1 MKHHDTI
8 QASLAPLVVTPT
20 PYSGE
25 STLGFILRTAAMNG
39 YRSPNKM
46 LRYAGMSENEIRSA
60 RPPLAKLA
68 RLYGRSADS
77 LKSEGL
83 DGAESGYNGRQIPLA
98 GYAVHSM
105 FTRCKHAGLCIECV
119 REYGYIEAY
128 QELKYAV
135 ACPRHGVKTLY
146 HCPQCQQSLDWQ
158 RPGLTRCHCGADL
171 MQVNL
176 TKLIAPEVLA
186 LLGVLRAKL
195 LNLPLDI
202 ATLLD
207 LGFNIEGLHGMSLNT
222 LLSVIYRFGLFNGK
236 AEQSQEWDAVAST
249 AHVLSQWPHRF
260 HEYLAN
266 RHAPH
271 ANLSVSG
278 LRGQFN
284 SFYESFFKNIANNA
298 EVQFLRDAFIQFGQ
312 QRWQKAIVDPK
323 LSTTSSTGFGM
334 QQLSTLLGVQPSTL
348 RKLIKDGHV
357 RVDTQILKATRKRL
371 VLSPQQPFEFAAGLR
386 LSLKQAAQRLDI
398 PVNVLRAYRAQ
409 GLYQPKYLVVPIE
422 LFHERDV
429 DNLHQDLMQGLTA
442 SKFQLESHHIT
453 LEAVMRMKVSAEV
466 KALWLASVR
475 KHQITAVASLSQLP
489 SGLVFDQATVKLH
502 MDEIV
507 RALDGSIS
515 LKEVKDTLGLNT
527 NNLFSLVKSGLLK
540 TDYTETYG
548 MRITGETVYAL
559 QQQHYAVSD
568 FILTQQRNDFDWQ
581 QLEIPLLSY
590 VQDKSLK
597 ITAET
602 PSSKP
607 KASISNNELY
617 FSLVA

>member
-46 LRYAGMSENEIRSA
+46 LRYARMSENEIRSA

-68 RLYGRSADS
+68 RLYGRSAES

-83 DGAESGYNGRQIPLA
+83 DGAESGYSGRQIPLA

-105 FTRCKHAGLCIECV
+105 FTRCKHAGLCVECV

-176 TKLIAPEVLA
+176 TKLNAPEVLA

-195 LNLPLDI
+195 LNLSLDI

-207 LGFNIEGLHGMSLNT
+207 LGFNIEGLQGMSLNT

-236 AEQSQEWDAVAST
+236 TEQSQEWDVVATT

-323 LSTTSSTGFGM
+323 LSTTSSTDFGM
-334 QQLSTLLGVQPSTL
+334 QQLSSQLGVQPSTL

-357 RVDTQILKATRKRL
+357 RVDMQILKATRKRL
-371 VLSPQQPFEFAAGLR
+371 VLSPQQPFEFASGLR

-442 SKFQLESHHIT
+442 SKFKLESQHIT

-466 KALWLASVR
+466 KALWLDAVR
-475 KHQITAVASLSQLP
+475 NRKISAIAALSDFP
-489 SGLVFDQATVKLH
+489 SGLVFDQVNAKIFIDKITHALENTVSL
-502 MDEIV
+502 
-507 RALDGSIS
+507 RAIKDS
-515 LKEVKDTLGLNT
+515 LGINAKS
-527 NNLFSLVKSGLLK
+527 LFSLVRAGLLK
-540 TDYTETYG
+540 TEYSQIYG
-548 MRITGETVYAL
+548 MRITDKSFLAI
-559 QQQHYAVSD
+559 QQQ
-568 FILTQQRNDFDWQ
+568 LTTIRDLVLAERSNDLSWH
-581 QLEIPLLSY
+581 QLEMPLLSN
-590 VQDKSLK
+590 VQDKQIK
-597 ITAET
+597 TDAQ
-602 PSSKP
+602 PP
-607 KASISNNELY
+607 KAKLISTSPNNDWC